1 MEHIQQSC
9 MHVPQVSGQSLHAE
23 SSELARKSSGNRA
36 VFQAFVTPPGLIL
49 WQRLKPPRPT
59 PLRELSSGTL
69 QAIQAL
75 RSVVMQ
81 LAPHTASSR
90 EPARRAETNVHRRAG
105 GGARAPF
112 TTDEQMPIVAA
123 LAGEIVEG
131 HLDNRGP
138 SEQFQIAFTDGLP
151 TKPDAAHRVVHAG
164 CVPRLPVR
172 RESIKVARIESSV
185 KIDQ

>member
-1 MEHIQQSC
+1 
-9 MHVPQVSGQSLHAE
+9 
-23 SSELARKSSGNRA
+23 
-36 VFQAFVTPPGLIL
+36 
-49 WQRLKPPRPT
+49 
-59 PLRELSSGTL
+59 
-69 QAIQAL
+69 
-75 RSVVMQ
+75 MQ

-90 EPARRAETNVHRRAG
+90 EPARRAETNVHLRAG

>member
-9 MHVPQVSGQSLHAE
+9 MHVPQASGQSLHAE
-23 SSELARKSSGNRA
+23 SSELARNRA

-59 PLRELSSGTL
+59 PLREYGTL

-90 EPARRAETNVHRRAG
+90 EPARRAETNVHLRAG
-105 GGARAPF
+105 AGAR
-112 TTDEQMPIVAA
+112 
-123 LAGEIVEG
+123 
-131 HLDNRGP
+131 
-138 SEQFQIAFTDGLP
+138 
-151 TKPDAAHRVVHAG
+151 G

-172 RESIKVARIESSV
+172 RESIKVARIESPV
-185 KIDQ
+185 KNRSMIECIPAAASRFASRNLCEFSDHDVPPEGEHSTMKAGHWMSLS

>member
-9 MHVPQVSGQSLHAE
+9 MHVPQASGQSLHAE

-59 PLRELSSGTL
+59 PLREYGTL

-90 EPARRAETNVHRRAG
+90 EPARRAETNVHLHAG
-105 GGARAPF
+105 AGAR
-112 TTDEQMPIVAA
+112 
-123 LAGEIVEG
+123 
-131 HLDNRGP
+131 
-138 SEQFQIAFTDGLP
+138 
-151 TKPDAAHRVVHAG
+151 G

-172 RESIKVARIESSV
+172 RESIKVARIESPV
-185 KIDQ
+185 KNRSMIECIPAAASRFASRDLCEFSDHDVPPDSEHSTMKAGHWMSLS

>member
-1 MEHIQQSC
+1 MAAAQAASPNAAPRI
-9 MHVPQVSGQSLHAE
+9 
-23 SSELARKSSGNRA
+23 
-36 VFQAFVTPPGLIL
+36 VFWYAA
-49 WQRLKPPRPT
+49 
-59 PLRELSSGTL
+59 
-69 QAIQAL
+69 AIQAL

-90 EPARRAETNVHRRAG
+90 EPARRAETNVHLRAG

-138 SEQFQIAFTDGLP
+138 SEQFQIVFTDGLP

-164 CVPRLPVR
+164 CVPSQFAASPSRSRALKALQKSINDRVHPRRRFAVR
-172 RESIKVARIESSV
+172 VP
-185 KIDQ
+185 